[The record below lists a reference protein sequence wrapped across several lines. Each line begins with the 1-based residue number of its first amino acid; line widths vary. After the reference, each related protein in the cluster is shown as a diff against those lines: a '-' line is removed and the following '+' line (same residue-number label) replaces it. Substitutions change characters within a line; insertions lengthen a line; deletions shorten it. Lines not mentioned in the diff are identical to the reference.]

1 MDRMDSRKRASFV
14 NKIIKAIKEEVY
26 ETLETDRG
34 EDFNIP
40 DEMVYDLIDEA
51 LAKKYA
57 ENILSISERE
67 RIRKRV
73 FYDIRGLG
81 LMEEFLEDK
90 SISEIMVNGLEPVF
104 VERGGRIENT
114 GLCFESIENL
124 EDISQKIASEVNR
137 VVNIRKPILDA
148 RLKDGSRVNVIL
160 EPVAINGPI
169 ITVRKFP
176 EHGLDMDNLVEKETL
191 TGEAAEYLKEAV
203 KKRES
208 IFISGGTGSGK
219 TTMLNVLS
227 DFIPKN
233 ERVITIE
240 DSAELNLKGL
250 PNLVRLEARQENLE
264 EKNAIT
270 IRDLLKASLRMRPDR
285 IVVGEVRG
293 DEVVD
298 MLQAM
303 NTGHDGSLST
313 GHANSCRDMLTRLE
327 MMVLM
332 GADLPISV
340 IRNQIASAID
350 IIVHLERSKNGERKI
365 VEISKVSGVGKEG
378 VELEKVFELREESG
392 KPKLFFIN
400 K

>member
-1 MDRMDSRKRASFV
+1 M
-14 NKIIKAIKEEVY
+14 
-26 ETLETDRG
+26 
-34 EDFNIP
+34 
-40 DEMVYDLIDEA
+40 
-51 LAKKYA
+51 
-57 ENILSISERE
+57 
-67 RIRKRV
+67 
-73 FYDIRGLG
+73 
-81 LMEEFLEDK
+81 
-90 SISEIMVNGLEPVF
+90 
-104 VERGGRIENT
+104 
-114 GLCFESIENL
+114 
-124 EDISQKIASEVNR
+124 
-137 VVNIRKPILDA
+137 
-148 RLKDGSRVNVIL
+148 
-160 EPVAINGPI
+160 
-169 ITVRKFP
+169 RKFP

-191 TGEAAEYLKEAV
+191 TGEAAEYLKDAV

>member
-1 MDRMDSRKRASFV
+1 
-14 NKIIKAIKEEVY
+14 
-26 ETLETDRG
+26 
-34 EDFNIP
+34 
-40 DEMVYDLIDEA
+40 
-51 LAKKYA
+51 
-57 ENILSISERE
+57 
-67 RIRKRV
+67 
-73 FYDIRGLG
+73 
-81 LMEEFLEDK
+81 
-90 SISEIMVNGLEPVF
+90 
-104 VERGGRIENT
+104 
-114 GLCFESIENL
+114 
-124 EDISQKIASEVNR
+124 
-137 VVNIRKPILDA
+137 
-148 RLKDGSRVNVIL
+148 
-160 EPVAINGPI
+160 
-169 ITVRKFP
+169 
-176 EHGLDMDNLVEKETL
+176 
-191 TGEAAEYLKEAV
+191 
-203 KKRES
+203 
-208 IFISGGTGSGK
+208 
-219 TTMLNVLS
+219 MLNVLS